1 MVKIHKKSVQFI
13 ETGKIQYILFE
24 FHNKRGNHPNWPKLS
39 KLTIIIKNGAKYQKW
54 LKKIKNDQNP

>member
-39 KLTIIIKNGAKYQKW
+39 KRHNHKKWGKIPKVVENNQK
-54 LKKIKNDQNP
+54 